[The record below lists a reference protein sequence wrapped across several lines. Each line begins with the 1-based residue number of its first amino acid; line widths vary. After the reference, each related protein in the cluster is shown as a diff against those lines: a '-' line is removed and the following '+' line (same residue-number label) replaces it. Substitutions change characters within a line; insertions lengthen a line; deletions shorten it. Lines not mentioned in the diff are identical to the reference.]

1 MFSDEPLLSRVT
13 QLVIKDHTPNLY
25 EATGIPPHIQM
36 MEIIKEIH
44 NQLKDLDRNI
54 RGIGASISRA
64 VQEGIEENDVRSGLL
79 TLTTMEKKLNDLS
92 EKMMKKIDDK
102 FMAASSLLSPAI
114 HDELGSGI
122 VTGGADIFQMD
133 RDSRQE
139 FS

>member
-54 RGIGASISRA
+54 SGIGASISRA
-64 VQEGIEENDVRSGLL
+64 VQEGIEQNDVRSGLL
-79 TLTTMEKKLNDLS
+79 TLTTMEQKLNDLN
-92 EKMMKKIDDK
+92 EKMMNKIDK
-102 FMAASSLLSPAI
+102 NVMAASLL
-114 HDELGSGI
+114 LLL
-122 VTGGADIFQMD
+122 Q
-133 RDSRQE
+133 
-139 FS
+139 